1 MRNKI
6 FIILLMTILLIA
18 SRLITDIPNFT
29 PTIALVI
36 FTGYFIK
43 NRYTVL
49 LIILISQGISDFYI
63 GLHESMFFVYFS
75 FLLIAFISPLVIK
88 KLNLSSVI
96 TASLIGPVIFFIIS
110 NFGVWYSMNIYS
122 NDMRGLIECYLAGIP
137 FFDETLGSTLLFSIT
152 IYVINKILLK
162 NLIKPTFL
170 KR

>member
-6 FIILLMTILLIA
+6 FIILLMTILLIV

-43 NRYTVL
+43 NRYIVL

-63 GLHESMFFVYFS
+63 GLHDSMLFIYFS

-122 NDMRGLIECYLAGIP
+122 NDMRGLIECYLAGVP
-137 FFDETLGSTLLFSIT
+137 FFDETLISTLLFSIT

-162 NLIKPTFL
+162 NLINLSFS

>member
-1 MRNKI
+1 MKNKI
-6 FIILLMTILLIA
+6 FIILLMTILLIM

-63 GLHESMFFVYFS
+63 GLHDSMLFIYFS

-122 NDMRGLIECYLAGIP
+122 NDMRGLIECYLAGVP
-137 FFDETLGSTLLFSIT
+137 FFDETLISTLLFSIT

-162 NLIKPTFL
+162 NLINLSFS

>member
-1 MRNKI
+1 
-6 FIILLMTILLIA
+6 MTILLIM

-63 GLHESMFFVYFS
+63 GLHDSMLFIYFS

-122 NDMRGLIECYLAGIP
+122 NDMRGLIECYLAGVP
-137 FFDETLGSTLLFSIT
+137 FFDETLISTLLFSIT

-162 NLIKPTFL
+162 N
-170 KR
+170 

>member
-1 MRNKI
+1 
-6 FIILLMTILLIA
+6 MTILLIV

-75 FLLIAFISPLVIK
+75 FLLIAFISPLIIK

-122 NDMRGLIECYLAGIP
+122 NDMRGLIECYLAGVP
-137 FFDETLGSTLLFSIT
+137 FFDETLISTLLFSIT
-152 IYVINKILLK
+152 IYVINKILFK
-162 NLIKPTFL
+162 NLINLSFS

>member
-6 FIILLMTILLIA
+6 FIILLMTTLLIV
-18 SRLITDIPNFT
+18 SRLIADIPNFT

-36 FTGYFIK
+36 FTGYFIR

-63 GLHESMFFVYFS
+63 GLHESMFFIYFS

-96 TASLIGPVIFFIIS
+96 TASLIGPAIFFIIS

-152 IYVINKILLK
+152 IYGINKILLK
-162 NLIKPTFL
+162 NLINPIFL

>member
-1 MRNKI
+1 MKNKI
-6 FIILLMTILLIA
+6 FIILLMTILLIM

-63 GLHESMFFVYFS
+63 GLHDSMLFIYFS

-122 NDMRGLIECYLAGIP
+122 NDMRGLIECYLAGVP
-137 FFDETLGSTLLFSIT
+137 FFDETLISTLLFSIT

-162 NLIKPTFL
+162 NLINLPFS

>member
-18 SRLITDIPNFT
+18 SRLITYIPNFT

-49 LIILISQGISDFYI
+49 LIILVSQGISDFYI

-75 FLLIAFISPLVIK
+75 FLLIAFISPLIIK

-96 TASLIGPVIFFIIS
+96 TASLIGPAIFFIIS

-122 NDMRGLIECYLAGIP
+122 NDMRGLIECYLAGVP
-137 FFDETLGSTLLFSIT
+137 FFDETLISTLLFSTT

-162 NLIKPTFL
+162 NLINL
-170 KR
+170 SLSKR

>member
-1 MRNKI
+1 
-6 FIILLMTILLIA
+6 MTILLIM

-63 GLHESMFFVYFS
+63 GLHDSMLFIYFS

-122 NDMRGLIECYLAGIP
+122 NDMRGLIECYLAGVP
-137 FFDETLGSTLLFSIT
+137 FFDETLISTLLFSIT

-162 NLIKPTFL
+162 NLINLSFS

>member
-1 MRNKI
+1 
-6 FIILLMTILLIA
+6 MTILLIM

-63 GLHESMFFVYFS
+63 GLHDSMLFIYFS

-122 NDMRGLIECYLAGIP
+122 NDMRGLIECYLAGVP
-137 FFDETLGSTLLFSIT
+137 FFDETLISTLLFSIT

>member
-1 MRNKI
+1 
-6 FIILLMTILLIA
+6 MTILLIA
-18 SRLITDIPNFT
+18 SRLIAYIPNFT

-49 LIILISQGISDFYI
+49 LIILVSQGISDFYI

-96 TASLIGPVIFFIIS
+96 TASLIGPAIFFIIS

-122 NDMRGLIECYLAGIP
+122 NDMGGLIECYLAGVP
-137 FFDETLGSTLLFSIT
+137 FFDETLISTLLFSIT

-162 NLIKPTFL
+162 NLINLPFS

>member
-1 MRNKI
+1 
-6 FIILLMTILLIA
+6 MTILLIV

-43 NRYTVL
+43 NRYIVL

-122 NDMRGLIECYLAGIP
+122 NDMRGLIECYLAGVP
-137 FFDETLGSTLLFSIT
+137 FFDETVFML
-152 IYVINKILLK
+152 
-162 NLIKPTFL
+162 
-170 KR
+170 

>member
-18 SRLITDIPNFT
+18 SRLITYIPNFT

-96 TASLIGPVIFFIIS
+96 TASLIGPAIFFIIS

-122 NDMRGLIECYLAGIP
+122 NDMGGLIECYLAGIP

-162 NLIKPTFL
+162 NLINLSFS